1 MLENRLLILTI
12 AYLLCAWSLVASER
26 LVSKRS
32 SQTQSQ
38 SSASTNN
45 QDPNDEGIKK
55 SVNDDS
61 HLRLYYKVNS
71 PGRSVSQELE
81 HRIVKNP
88 NYQQYNHHRYIQ
100 ETNNN
105 NNLNGYNYYQP
116 DQQYQQQSP
125 RYNPYTYDPRTNYL
139 IQQLRQQ
146 QQPVIT
152 HNINSNP
159 NLLNELERNR
169 LLNLNYRLDNLGGGI
184 PKYKQISLTI
194 LLFIF
199 STFQMLIIYS
209 RGQYINKSNKCN
221 KSSNKI

>member
-1 MLENRLLILTI
+1 MLENRLIILTV
-12 AYLLCAWSLVASER
+12 AYLLCAGSLVASER

-38 SSASTNN
+38 SSASTNS
-45 QDPNDEGIKK
+45 QDPNDEAIKK

-88 NYQQYNHHRYIQ
+88 NYQQYNHHRYVQ

-105 NNLNGYNYYQP
+105 NLNGFNYYQP
-116 DQQYQQQSP
+116 DQQFQQQQSQ
-125 RYNPYTYDPRTNYL
+125 RYNPYTYDPRTSYL

-146 QQPVIT
+146 QQQPVIN

-159 NLLNELERNR
+159 NFLSELERNR
-169 LLNLNYRLDNLGGGI
+169 LLNLNRLDNLGGDI
-184 PKYKQISLTI
+184 PKYK
-194 LLFIF
+194 
-199 STFQMLIIYS
+199 
-209 RGQYINKSNKCN
+209 
-221 KSSNKI
+221 